1 MRFSNENV
9 QLLCRNF
16 YGRIFTRRVLSS
28 RRECYK
34 DFASRQDSPRDP
46 GEEFFS
52 WRDPGEYRFLGGILA
67 EIRGGDFS
75 REGSRRENGPPR
87 RDPGKRRESWRDPGE
102 ITVPI
107 LQGNKYQSRRD
118 PGKILAGKQKSRRP
132 KSRRDP
138 ARIPPRFS
146 PRRKIPGG
154 QNLCAILPRILPRFS
169 PGSNNPGGQNLAK
182 CYRESRQDSRR
193 GANSRWQ
200 KSRRDLA
207 GNLAKIGTAKVA
219 KKAFNVGRSGTQYV
233 AMVTELLS
241 SY

>member
-1 MRFSNENV
+1 MAGIFPGKDPAGKTGHLDGIPVSAENLGEIPARSRYLFYKGTNINLAGIPARFS
-9 QLLCRNF
+9 
-16 YGRIFTRRVLSS
+16 
-28 RRECYK
+28 
-34 DFASRQDSPRDP
+34 P
-46 GEEFFS
+46 GS
-52 WRDPGEYRFLGGILA
+52 KNPGGQNLAGIL
-67 EIRGGDFS
+67 
-75 REGSRRENGPPR
+75 P
-87 RDPGKRRESWRDPGE
+87 
-102 ITVPI
+102 
-107 LQGNKYQSRRD
+107 
-118 PGKILAGKQKSRRP
+118 
-132 KSRRDP
+132 
-138 ARIPPRFS
+138 RIPPRFS

-154 QNLCAILPRILPRFS
+154 QNLGAILPRILPRFS